1 MAFANGSRARRQ
13 SIHLVSETAWA
24 ASGTRSP
31 QTSQTL
37 PSMALIPA
45 MQSLHTGK
53 RAALVRASPQ
63 MRQSD
68 GKTTLRTL
76 AKADEKALR
85 REKSGGDD
93 CGTSC
98 PATADETRT
107 RASWSPLLLKTPSRF

>member
-13 SIHLVSETAWA
+13 SVHLVSETTWA
-24 ASGTRSP
+24 ALGTRSP

-45 MQSLHTGK
+45 MQFAHTGS
-53 RAALVRASPQ
+53 RATLVRASPQ

-68 GKTTLRTL
+68 GKTTLKTL
-76 AKADEKALR
+76 AKAEETVLQ
-85 REKSGGDD
+85 RENADGDD

-98 PATADETRT
+98 PATAGETRT

>member
-1 MAFANGSRARRQ
+1 MALANGSRARRQ
-13 SIHLVSETAWA
+13 SMHLVSETAWA
-24 ASGTRSP
+24 ASGTISP

-45 MQSLHTGK
+45 MQSVHTGK
-53 RAALVRASPQ
+53 RATLVRASPQ

-68 GKTTLRTL
+68 EKTTLKTL
-76 AKADEKALR
+76 AKAEEKALR
-85 REKSGGDD
+85 SEKSGGDD

-107 RASWSPLLLKTPSRF
+107 RARWSPLLLK